1 MKKKFVRRANKAA
14 AILLAGAISLSS
26 IPITVSANTTS
37 FDGDFD
43 SGGFSVWDG
52 VTYDFSWYKPNET
65 EYTISSAAQLAAL
78 SILTNDLSG
87 EDYAE
92 FVAELQ
98 NVPEEYLA
106 LVDTFEG
113 KTITL
118 NTEIDLGGYDFLP
131 ISYPWDTPNVT
142 NEDYNAL
149 GHVPNITPVD
159 ATIGSSST
167 GDMISTRYYE
177 LPEAEMRFRDLLYGV
192 NFDGEINERTMISTS
207 STKDTGVAIKQIK
220 DSGSLE
226 PEYTGNGYGAINY
239 LYIYDTGVWK
249 DDTEDGEL
257 IYYVDTNVQHG
268 DFTETASQ
276 IRELTSLDIVASYTY
291 ADILSYA
298 DTAGFS
304 GTFEG
309 NGNRIK
315 GLHPDTPWT
324 DDPEERLHTYDPIGK
339 GLFGLIGREGRVSN
353 LNVKGAYTNSDVVS
367 YSAFLCAYNYGT
379 IESCYVYGDMEQ
391 GLVHSLYPTRRLYG
405 DNGTSTYVLSD
416 YAGTVLPVGNS
427 GFLTAVNNGT
437 VTDCVTAGNV
447 TQAYRQFGF
456 MACTNNG
463 TISNSVNK
471 ARFSTY
477 QVETDFIT
485 DEWSYTYDLV
495 SDGFEMW
502 THKTA
507 LSDEDL
513 DNFYLYNE
521 NGTSFYIL
529 NDVYYDVWS
538 YASEDDRFK
547 YNPNNVS
554 SVISSYYSGDVK
566 KQFDTTVLDWDIIRD
581 NPYFSV
587 YDRYVAAYLQ
597 GSTADGT
604 PWIPQLYETGWQ
616 ESVAA
621 NHLYGVYGY
630 TAVGGICAVNN
641 GYVIGCSNQGLIE
654 VMHNTS
660 TRNIGNRYNEL
671 SDENK
676 PADYYS
682 YIRPTNAYG
691 LFSTQAE
698 TINLASGIA
707 ALNIGTISGCANTA
721 NVIERDIT
729 DRDRINI
736 EDGGYAMIMFTP
748 NGLYANDCIV
758 YGAPEYK
765 YNPLGIRWWWTEEN
779 QILNF
784 KGTFDG
790 LNPETHDYDLPPDT
804 DIYNF
809 TPYDGNM
816 PYPMVRKAFL
826 KEPTELTDTYSTTI
840 FKDTAMIQLT
850 SGICSQNVGKIAS
863 TSNTAPYTTFGITH
877 VSDGMNG
884 LAHLTGIT
892 QNGQAVQ
899 NLGYYLRNTN
909 VENAYITNEIGEYG
923 IAFIAEAEGNHVTQ
937 NEISVYK
944 GKSGYYKLYAD
955 DNRMEINNARLY
967 DTEMSGVGMATYAIN
982 VNFNN
987 IANFQ
992 DSDNG
997 LAHELVNCNGIN
1009 VFMYGDA
1016 AENGLGTGSIQTE
1029 LTNCNFYGSKAV
1041 YALGSFS
1048 GGTYTD
1054 CHVNTIKNDGS
1065 VGLVNHILKARGATI
1080 NNLTAFADT
1089 DKRILDMYYC
1099 TVNGA
1104 NIYGDTPEFQTEFDY
1119 RYLFEN
1125 CDCTDMILQTNINI
1139 EWKNPNEFGSTQ
1151 AISGVLKAYKDTN
1164 TFTDCVVQTPNGA
1177 VSYPTFNYQLDED
1190 ISIKSDALL
1199 VYDEDARVS
1208 GALAYAMDN
1217 GDSENRTYNYTV
1229 ATSDKED
1236 ILVEAESF
1244 IDMNYVRE
1252 FRNISLPAYTRK
1264 IQNTYTEKPF
1274 YRLAIPFTSNGAG
1287 EILGS
1292 VERNGNTHETLA
1304 YNQVF
1309 PTTNIYLYAGE
1320 TAKLNVIEEKGYGL
1334 EKLQKA
1340 VGGEVEDLKWKK
1352 GETVTF
1358 TMPKSDV
1365 TILSTWSD
1373 LFVIETDDNPN
1384 VTITANAEASAVG
1397 HTVYVTTLVNS
1408 PNTVVD
1414 KVWYCKYEKNESN
1427 RMVLNTEEK
1436 YEIDIS
1442 EMSFEMPKADIVIFA
1457 SVQGTNAVV
1466 GRFVLAGEQGVI
1478 DNELHT
1484 ITLTAPTGVDLTAIA
1499 PEVFET
1505 EGAISVSPDVTAI
1518 QDFTKPVKYA
1528 LTAENGNVTE
1538 YTVTVITTEDGT
1550 ISYFEILGKQ
1560 GEINQ
1565 EDGTISLEMT
1575 SDVDLSNVKPYILW
1589 SGSAI
1594 SEEGYIDLSSGSY
1607 VYTVTSS
1614 SGVDKSYT
1622 VIVTIPADS
1631 TALQN
1636 FNIAIPSVDTLV
1648 WSVDDTT
1655 MTISATVPY
1664 GTDLSECII
1673 DILDWYG
1680 MSTNMNEGDTINLT
1694 KCNYLIIKA
1703 DNGDTITYA
1712 IVAKE
1717 APATAK
1723 TINQFALYGYDGVID
1738 EENKTITVSVPK
1750 KYDITDIAPD
1760 VLGFTAKEVTGV
1772 YDKQDFTKPVTY
1784 TVTAYDGTSVTYTV
1798 TINQI

>member
-1 MKKKFVRRANKAA
+1 MEVKSKRRVKASVA
-14 AILLAGAISLSS
+14 CLLAGAIAISAFPLS
-26 IPITVSANTTS
+26 VSADTTD

-43 SGGFSVWDG
+43 SGGFNVWDG
-52 VTYDFSWYKPNET
+52 VTYDFSWYKPNVT
-65 EYTISSAAQLAAL
+65 EYSITSAAQLASL
-78 SILTNDLSG
+78 SILTNDLSTS
-87 EDYAE
+87 DYADY
-92 FVAELQ
+92 VATLQ
-98 NVPEEYLA
+98 NVPDEYLA

-113 KTITL
+113 KTIYL
-118 NTEIDLGGYDFLP
+118 DTEIDLGGYDFLP
-131 ISYPWDTPNVT
+131 ISYPFDTPNVT
-142 NEDYNAL
+142 NEDYDAL
-149 GHVPNITPVD
+149 RHVPNITPVD

-177 LPEAEMRFRDLLYGV
+177 FPEAEMRFRDLLYGV
-192 NFDGEINERTMISTS
+192 NFDGEINERTMISTKTRDFDRS
-207 STKDTGVAIKQIK
+207 GFFGYTPDIIKRVGFNEDALKVAHANSEAYGVINYFGLWEVEHPQLGLITYKFKQDGVFPEYASQLRQIK
-220 DSGSLE
+220 STDV
-226 PEYTGNGYGAINY
+226 I
-239 LYIYDTGVWK
+239 
-249 DDTEDGEL
+249 
-257 IYYVDTNVQHG
+257 
-268 DFTETASQ
+268 
-276 IRELTSLDIVASYTY
+276 ASYTY
-291 ADILSYA
+291 ADVLAYA

-324 DDPEERLHTYDPIGK
+324 DDPEKRLHTYDPIGK
-339 GLFGLIGREGRVSN
+339 GLFGLVGRDGKISN
-353 LNVKGAYTNSDVVS
+353 LNVKGVYTDDDVVS

-379 IESCYVYGDMEQ
+379 IENCYVYGNMEQ
-391 GLVHSLYPTRRLYG
+391 GLVYSLYPIRRLYG

-416 YAGTVLPVGNS
+416 YAGTTLPVGNS

-437 VTDCVTAGNV
+437 VTGCVTAGNV

-485 DEWSYTYDLV
+485 DEWSYDYDLT
-495 SDGFEMW
+495 SDG
-502 THKTA
+502 
-507 LSDEDL
+507 LNI
-513 DNFYLYNE
+513 DNAAYNE
-521 NGTSFYIL
+521 AYEYFKNNQSAISA
-529 NDVYYDVWS
+529 YY
-538 YASEDDRFK
+538 AGK
-547 YNPNNVS
+547 GNVRQQS
-554 SVISSYYSGDVK
+554 
-566 KQFDTTVLDWDIIRD
+566 DTTVIDWNKKTSSMLEDMEV
-581 NPYFSV
+581 NWYNN
-587 YDRYVAAYLQ
+587 YTAAFMQ
-597 GSTADGT
+597 GSLSDGT
-604 PWIPQLYETGWQ
+604 PWIPQLYETGWE

-641 GYVIGCSNQGLIE
+641 GYVIGCSNQGVIS

-660 TRNIGNRYNEL
+660 TRNIGNRYNEIA
-671 SDENK
+671 EEYR
-676 PADYYS
+676 PVDYYS

-691 LFSTQAE
+691 LFSTQGE
-698 TINLASGIA
+698 TMNLASGIA
-707 ALNIGTISGCANTA
+707 ALNKGTISGCFNTA
-721 NVIERDIT
+721 NVIEREVT
-729 DRDRINI
+729 DRDKVHL
-736 EDGGYAMIMFTP
+736 EDGGYSMITYTP
-748 NGLYANDCIV
+748 NGFYANDCIV
-758 YGAPEYK
+758 YEYPSTYR

-779 QILNF
+779 QILS
-784 KGTFDG
+784 FDG
-790 LNPETHDYDLPPDT
+790 VFSDDPNT
-804 DIYNF
+804 YNF
-809 TPYDGNM
+809 ASFDGNM
-816 PYPMVRKAFL
+816 PYPLVRNSFA
-826 KEPTELTDTYSTTI
+826 EAPEELTEDYSATI
-840 FKDTAMIQLT
+840 LKDTAMIQLA

-863 TSNTAPYTTFGITH
+863 TSNTAPYTVFGITH

-884 LAHLTGIT
+884 LAYLTGVT

-909 VENAYITNEIGEYG
+909 VENAYVTNEIGEYG
-923 IAFIAEAEGNHVTQ
+923 IAYIAEAEGNHVIQ
-937 NEISVYK
+937 NEISVYE

-955 DNRMEINNARLY
+955 DNRMDVNNVRLY
-967 DTEMSGVGMATYAIN
+967 DTELSGVGMATYAQN

-997 LAHELVNCNGIN
+997 LAHELVNCNGVN

-1016 AENGLGTGSIQTE
+1016 VENGLGAGTIQTE

-1041 YALGSFS
+1041 YALGSFK

-1054 CHVNTIKNDGS
+1054 CRVNTVENDGS
-1065 VGLVNHILKARGATI
+1065 VGLVNHILSARDATI
-1080 NNLTAFADT
+1080 NNLIAFADT
-1089 DKRILDMYYC
+1089 DKRILDMNSC

-1104 NIYGDTPEFQTEFDY
+1104 SIYGDTPEFQTEFDY

-1125 CDCTDMILQTNINI
+1125 CNCTDMILQTNINI

-1177 VSYPTFNYQLDED
+1177 VSYPVFNYQLDED
-1190 ISIKSDALL
+1190 LTIKSDAIL

-1236 ILVEAESF
+1236 ILAEAESF

-1264 IQNTYTEKPF
+1264 IQNTFTEKPF

-1287 EILGS
+1287 EVIGS
-1292 VERNGNTHETLA
+1292 TERGGNTYSTLA
-1304 YNQVF
+1304 YEQVF

-1320 TAKLNVIEEKGYGL
+1320 TATLKVVEEKGYGL
-1334 EKLQKA
+1334 ESLQKA
-1340 VGGEVEDLKWKK
+1340 VGGDVEDLKWKK
-1352 GETVTF
+1352 GETITF

-1373 LFVIETDDNPN
+1373 LFVIEVDDNPN
-1384 VTITANAEASAVG
+1384 VTISANAEASAAG
-1397 HTVYVTTLVNS
+1397 HTVYVSTVPNS
-1408 PNTVVD
+1408 PNMMID
-1414 KVWYCKYEKNESN
+1414 KVWYCKYEKDDSN
-1427 RMVLNTEEK
+1427 RMVLNTEQK

-1442 EMSFEMPKADIVIFA
+1442 DMSFKMPKADVVIFA
-1457 SVQGTNAVV
+1457 SVQGTSAVV

-1478 DNELHT
+1478 DNDLHT
-1484 ITLTAPTGVDLTAIA
+1484 ITLTAPANVDLTAIA

-1505 EGAISVSPDVTAI
+1505 EGAVSISPDVTAE

-1565 EDGTISLEMT
+1565 DNGTISLEMT

-1614 SGVDKSYT
+1614 AGVDKSYT
-1622 VIVTIPADS
+1622 VTVIIPADS

-1636 FNIAIPSVDTLV
+1636 FNIAVPSVDTLV

-1664 GTDLSECII
+1664 GTDLSDCLI
-1673 DILDWYG
+1673 DVLDWYG
-1680 MSTNMNEGDTINLT
+1680 MSTNMNEGDKINLT
-1694 KCNYLIIKA
+1694 KCNYLVIKA

-1723 TINQFALYGYDGVID
+1723 TINQFTLYGYNGVID

-1760 VLGFTAKEVTGV
+1760 VLGFTAKEVTGA
-1772 YDKQDFTKPVTY
+1772 YDKQNFTNPVTY

-1798 TINQI
+1798 TVNQI